1 MPVLTFV
8 GLSTGPID
16 MAQAETRAGTLV
28 TNVAT
33 LKVKDGDGEYS
44 LTSNP
49 ATFLVAERLD
59 VALARV
65 DDAPIAVPQGGV
77 AVPLLLTHLGNG
89 QEAFDIAATPSDASA
104 RVRLIAIDRDG
115 DGRFD
120 PASDSVLTDG
130 RTPELHP
137 GATLRLVV
145 VLDPAATDVTV
156 AALSVVARAA
166 TGSGPMGAF
175 FAQRGDGG
183 ANAVTGPT
191 GARAEVVVPIGM
203 AGAAVPTLVK
213 SQTVRAPDGSARPI
227 TGALIT
233 YRLEAR
239 FTGPTAAARID
250 DPIPPGT
257 AYVPGS
263 LTLDAVRLS
272 DAADADAGSADTRGI
287 AVALG
292 DVEAAA
298 IRTVQ
303 FQVTI
308 R

>member
-1 MPVLTFV
+1 MLV
-8 GLSTGPID
+8 GPPAGLVDAAG
-16 MAQAETRAGTLV
+16 AETRAGTLV
-28 TNVAT
+28 TNIAT
-33 LKVKDGDGEYS
+33 LKVRDGDGEYS

-49 ATFLVAERLD
+49 AVFLVVERLD

-65 DDAPIAVPQGGV
+65 DDTPVAVPQGGV
-77 AVPLLLTHLGNG
+77 AVPLLLTNLGNG
-89 QEAFDIAATPSDASA
+89 QEAFDLAATPSDASA
-104 RVRLIAIDRDG
+104 RVRLIAVDRDG
-115 DGRFD
+115 DGRFNSAID
-120 PASDSVLTDG
+120 TVLTDR
-130 RTPELHP
+130 RTPELQP

-145 VLDPAATDVTV
+145 VLDPEAADVTV
-156 AALSVVARAA
+156 AALGVVARAA
-166 TGSGPMGAF
+166 TGSGPMGAM

-183 ANAVTGPT
+183 ANAMTGPT
-191 GARAEVVVPIGM
+191 GARAEVVVPIG
-203 AGAAVPTLVK
+203 AGGTALPTLVK
-213 SQTVRAPDGSARPI
+213 SQTVQAPDGSARPV
-227 TGALIT
+227 TGARIT

-239 FTGPTAAARID
+239 FTGPTAGARID
-250 DPIPPGT
+250 DPIPQGT

-272 DAADADAGSADTRGI
+272 DAADADAGRADAGGI

-298 IRTVQ
+298 VRTVR